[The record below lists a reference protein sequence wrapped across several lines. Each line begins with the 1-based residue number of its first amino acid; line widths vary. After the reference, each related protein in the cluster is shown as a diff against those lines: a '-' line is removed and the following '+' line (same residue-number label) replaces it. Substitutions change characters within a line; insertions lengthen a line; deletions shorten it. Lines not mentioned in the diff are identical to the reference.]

1 MFLFESAS
9 GYGQTTG
16 TDDKIRLSLLDTDH
30 QALVLGI
37 YIDRHTL
44 KSENTQ
50 IYSMTAL
57 KMNLIVLVI

>member
-16 TDDKIRLSLLDTDH
+16 TDDKTRLPLLDTDH

-37 YIDRHTL
+37 YIDRH
-44 KSENTQ
+44 NTQ